1 MSASIHSRSFVKPNE
16 ITLELIRFP
25 LEDLLEGGIVRESE
39 YRQKLNAVDLNL
51 YRDKPVM
58 LPWIHG
64 QELPVWVYLMAVA
77 KLAPVAAVLSFG
89 EPCSP
94 VVLSQNRRVESA
106 TE

>member
-1 MSASIHSRSFVKPNE
+1 MSGSTSSRSYVKPNDN
-16 ITLELIRFP
+16 TLELIRFP

-39 YRQKLNAVDLNL
+39 YRQKLNAIDLDA

-77 KLAPVAAVLSFG
+77 KLAPVVAVLSFG

-94 VVLSQNRRVESA
+94 VVLSQNRRV
-106 TE
+106 

>member
-1 MSASIHSRSFVKPNE
+1 MNESTHSRLFNKPNE
-16 ITLELIRFP
+16 TTLELIRFP

-39 YRQKLNAVDLNL
+39 YRQKLNAVDLET

-64 QELPVWVYLMAVA
+64 KELPVWVYLMAVA
-77 KLAPVAAVLSFG
+77 KLAPVVGVLSFG
-89 EPCSP
+89 VPCSP
-94 VVLSQNRRVESA
+94 VVLSQNRRIETP

>member
-1 MSASIHSRSFVKPNE
+1 M
-16 ITLELIRFP
+16 ELIRFP

-39 YRQKLNAVDLNL
+39 YRKKLNTLDLDP

-64 QELPVWVYLMAVA
+64 QELPIWVYLMAVA
-77 KLAPVAAVLSFG
+77 KLAPVVGVLSFG

-94 VVLSQNRRVESA
+94 VVLAQNKRVAMQDESDS
-106 TE
+106 